1 MKPGSPLQKDVK
13 TILRSL
19 FCETRPSGKKRK
31 LEKPDCHAS
40 LAMTASKNKRRIL
53 NAPLKLKKQPKTL
66 NKEVRIGLSG

>member
-1 MKPGSPLQKDVK
+1 MAKSSTLPLDIQDG
-13 TILRSL
+13 IY
-19 FCETRPSGKKRK
+19 GKKRK

-53 NAPLKLKKQPKTL
+53 NAPLKLKKQPKIL